1 MFIGSRLH
9 QARARLRDVA
19 PCSRLFVPRSEAV
32 DYDYLSRRM
41 TEERERAAEA
51 DNDAARD
58 AHLEMAEQYRAQ
70 IEGLDGDSGELGLA
84 N

>member
-1 MFIGSRLH
+1 M
-9 QARARLRDVA
+9 
-19 PCSRLFVPRSEAV
+19 

-58 AHLEMAEQYRAQ
+58 AHLEMAEHYRSQ
-70 IEGLDGDSGELGLA
+70 IEGLDGDTGELGIA

>member
-1 MFIGSRLH
+1 M
-9 QARARLRDVA
+9 
-19 PCSRLFVPRSEAV
+19 

-58 AHLEMAEQYRAQ
+58 AHLEMAEHYRSQ